1 MGEVMQAD
9 HGANPT
15 LHQTVEHFPVAP
27 QRRKVPFAF
36 VWFNAAPIHRKTHG
50 IEAHVARQVEIA
62 FSVVPPVARTST
74 RIARTDAPGSF
85 PIRPLILAVA
95 LHLVG
100 SGRYAPEETL
110 AELHGSK
117 SVW

>member
-1 MGEVMQAD
+1 MQAD

-15 LHQTVEHFPVAP
+15 IDETVEHLPVAA
-27 QRRKVPFAF
+27 QRRKIPFAF

-74 RIARTDAPGSF
+74 RIARTDMSGRF
-85 PIRPLILAVA
+85 PIGPLILAVA

-100 SGRYAPEETL
+100 SGRHAPKKTL
-110 AELHGSK
+110 GELQGSPGI
-117 SVW
+117 S